1 MTNARTRPSET
12 IPDIRRGLSPKRVS
26 ILTAAAEVF
35 CREGFSGACID
46 EIAEEAG
53 VSRQTIYNHYRDKEA
68 LFVAIVEDITA
79 RTGAALTSTIASFP
93 AMPGDIET
101 EMTEFASRLVRNCLC
116 SHDGRFLRKLLQ
128 SEGARYPH
136 LFEALRQKGAGLPA
150 DAVSVLFLRLGK
162 TGVLDIDDADVAARQ
177 FVALIHAD
185 LQMTTLFGSAPGEDD
200 VVRAVGNAVRT
211 FLRAYPASAKGSA
224 K

>member
-12 IPDIRRGLSPKRVS
+12 IPDSRRGLSQKRVS

-79 RTGAALTSTIASFP
+79 RTSAALTSTIASFP
-93 AMPGDIET
+93 AIPGDIQT
-101 EMTEFASRLVRNCLC
+101 AMTEFASRLVRNCLC

-150 DAVSVLFLRLGK
+150 DAVSVLFLRLK
-162 TGVLDIDDADVAARQ
+162 TTGVLEIDDADVAARQ
-177 FVALIHAD
+177 LVALIHAD
-185 LQMTTLFGSAPGEDD
+185 LQMTMLFGSAPEEDD
-200 VVRAVGNAVRT
+200 VARAADNAVRT
-211 FLRAYPASAKGSA
+211 FLKAYPAVAKDSAK
-224 K
+224 